1 MTTMRVEKAV
11 HKQIK
16 DYCNQAGRD
25 IGQWPEAAIKY
36 LLKNHVDIFDGDVYI
51 PFEEVKDD
59 AVAMLPAIRNGIDKM
74 TDIMTVI
81 NTSLEKATEN
91 GMLQERVNSLQEQ
104 VRSFQERLA
113 KANAELDRIDREQ
126 RTWGKIQVRKDF

>member
-74 TDIMTVI
+74 TDIFFIICVRNYKLLTFIICVRNYNFI
-81 NTSLEKATEN
+81 SLHPRN
-91 GMLQERVNSLQEQ
+91 HDG
-104 VRSFQERLA
+104 
-113 KANAELDRIDREQ
+113 D
-126 RTWGKIQVRKDF
+126 